1 MTRKKTQKKTDI
13 NTSENLI
20 SEDFFPKG
28 IKIEEDKVFPMAV
41 IATMSSGKSTL
52 INALIGKEI
61 LPSANAACTAL
72 NYSILDDDHDTK
84 EVICVTKKDGNVT
97 VIDENLSEELEK
109 INQDPLV
116 TDVFIRSHVKG
127 VLNTDKALLIIDTP
141 GPNNSADKTHEKRL
155 YQILDKISGGLFVYV
170 INASQIG
177 IEDDEKLLK
186 ILAPYLRKNQTI
198 KILFVMNKI
207 DVLDREKES
216 IEECVQNVRRYLQ
229 NCGFENPNIIPI
241 SAVAAL
247 LFKKVLN
254 HEKLTRKQYR
264 DFIELYD
271 MYQSNDYNMK
281 KYAVIDDLE
290 DPFKEIE
297 VRGEIYKTGE
307 LNVALENTG
316 IKLLEE
322 KIQKAQILS
331 GEQLK
336 NTIKVMEKREHPIK
350 KRVFEVSVIATMSS
364 GKSTLINALL
374 QQELLPSENKA
385 CTAQITRIIDHDG
398 MNKFEGVCYGE
409 DNKTIIYPKSEIT
422 LDKMR
427 KYNEDEKVKYIDLKG
442 DIPEIPSDKIQLCLR
457 DTPGPNLQYEE
468 YRMLINN
475 VIKRKNNIILYV
487 MNVVQMRIDDD
498 KILLKSIAQEMNLGG
513 KEARDRFIFVLNKCD
528 ELDEEQG
535 ETVDQKINEAKDYL
549 KEFEIIDPMIIPTYA
564 QLALI
569 IQKARNGDKLTRK
582 EKTKYGD
589 IEYYIDETE
598 LHYEEY
604 ATITPSV
611 KAELTKKLDN
621 YKKENDDELQAM
633 IHTGVSVVEETI
645 REYIEKYA
653 YPMKIHDAVEDVISV
668 IKNLDMDAGLI
679 KTIQEDENKRKEFV
693 QDIEKTE
700 KLIGNTT
707 NIGEDFA
714 QKINSFVEDTFN
726 GITRPDVD
734 KDVEATIAKTLLQFN
749 GQDEVD
755 KVWADNVIRDFM
767 NKLYGL
773 QKDIESRLT
782 RQIDRKIYQRGN
794 ALLEQYREKVE
805 SILSNI
811 SITGYDF
818 KKVYSLKQ
826 FEIKNLNDIKRR
838 NTKTRYRDETRYK
851 DNPER
856 EGFFGFFKFWKPKR
870 ISYTVSVEDGKNVK
884 VAPVLVSI
892 VTEFENAT
900 KENIEDVFNQAEM
913 QVEEYKNIFIDNLDG
928 LGKELNNTIAKLK
941 EIKDQKA
948 NNDQEI
954 KKNEELLN
962 WIKGIEDQ
970 MNRVLEF

>member
-28 IKIEEDKVFPMAV
+28 IKIEENKVFPMAV

-72 NYSILDDDHDTK
+72 NYSILDDDRDTK

-141 GPNNSADKTHEKRL
+141 GPNNSADKMHEQRL
-155 YQILDKISGGLFVYV
+155 HQILEKISGGLFVYV

-186 ILAPYLRKNQTI
+186 ILAPYLRRNRTI

-290 DPFKEIE
+290 DPFKQIE

-316 IKLLEE
+316 IKLLEQ

-336 NTIKVMEKREHPIK
+336 NTIKIMEKREHPIK
-350 KRVFEVSVIATMSS
+350 KRVFEVSVIATMSN

-398 MNKFEGVCYGE
+398 MKKFEGVCYGG

-442 DIPEIPSDKIQLCLR
+442 NIPGIPSDKIRLCLR
-457 DTPGPNLQYEE
+457 DTPGPNNSQDEE
-468 YRMLINN
+468 HRKLTNS
-475 VIKRKNNIILYV
+475 VIKRKKQYRSV
-487 MNVVQMRIDDD
+487 
-498 KILLKSIAQEMNLGG
+498 
-513 KEARDRFIFVLNKCD
+513 CD
-528 ELDEEQG
+528 EC
-535 ETVDQKINEAKDYL
+535 
-549 KEFEIIDPMIIPTYA
+549 
-564 QLALI
+564 
-569 IQKARNGDKLTRK
+569 
-582 EKTKYGD
+582 
-589 IEYYIDETE
+589 
-598 LHYEEY
+598 
-604 ATITPSV
+604 
-611 KAELTKKLDN
+611 
-621 YKKENDDELQAM
+621 
-633 IHTGVSVVEETI
+633 
-645 REYIEKYA
+645 
-653 YPMKIHDAVEDVISV
+653 
-668 IKNLDMDAGLI
+668 
-679 KTIQEDENKRKEFV
+679 
-693 QDIEKTE
+693 
-700 KLIGNTT
+700 NT
-707 NIGEDFA
+707 
-714 QKINSFVEDTFN
+714 
-726 GITRPDVD
+726 
-734 KDVEATIAKTLLQFN
+734 
-749 GQDEVD
+749 
-755 KVWADNVIRDFM
+755 
-767 NKLYGL
+767 
-773 QKDIESRLT
+773 
-782 RQIDRKIYQRGN
+782 N
-794 ALLEQYREKVE
+794 A
-805 SILSNI
+805 N
-811 SITGYDF
+811 
-818 KKVYSLKQ
+818 
-826 FEIKNLNDIKRR
+826 
-838 NTKTRYRDETRYK
+838 
-851 DNPER
+851 
-856 EGFFGFFKFWKPKR
+856 
-870 ISYTVSVEDGKNVK
+870 
-884 VAPVLVSI
+884 
-892 VTEFENAT
+892 
-900 KENIEDVFNQAEM
+900 
-913 QVEEYKNIFIDNLDG
+913 
-928 LGKELNNTIAKLK
+928 
-941 EIKDQKA
+941 
-948 NNDQEI
+948 
-954 KKNEELLN
+954 
-962 WIKGIEDQ
+962 
-970 MNRVLEF
+970 

>member
-1 MTRKKTQKKTDI
+1 MTRKKTQKETVI

-28 IKIEEDKVFPMAV
+28 IKIKEDKVFPMAV

-72 NYSILDDDHDTK
+72 NYSILDDDRDTK

-141 GPNNSADKTHEKRL
+141 GPNNSADKMHEQRL
-155 YQILDKISGGLFVYV
+155 HQILEKISGGLFVYV

-186 ILAPYLRKNQTI
+186 ILAPYLRRNRTI

-216 IEECVQNVRRYLQ
+216 IEECVQNVRKYLQ

-290 DPFKEIE
+290 DPFKQIE

-316 IKLLEE
+316 IKLLEQ

-350 KRVFEVSVIATMSS
+350 KRAFEVSVIATMSS

-398 MNKFEGVCYGE
+398 MKKFEGVCYGG

-427 KYNEDEKVKYIDLKG
+427 KYNEDENVKYIDLKG
-442 DIPEIPSDKIQLCLR
+442 NIPEIPSDKIRLCLR
-457 DTPGPNLQYEE
+457 DTPGPNNSQDEE
-468 YRMLINN
+468 HRKLTNS
-475 VIKRKNNIILYV
+475 VIKRKNSIVLYV

-498 KILLKSIAQEMNLGG
+498 KILLKSIVQEMNLGG

-549 KEFEIIDPMIIPTYA
+549 KEFGIIDPMIIH
-564 QLALI
+564 QDV
-569 IQKARNGDKLTRK
+569 K
-582 EKTKYGD
+582 
-589 IEYYIDETE
+589 DE
-598 LHYEEY
+598 
-604 ATITPSV
+604 I
-611 KAELTKKLDN
+611 KKQLTK
-621 YKKENDDELQAM
+621 YKKENDKESIAL
-633 IHTGVSVVEETI
+633 IHTGI
-645 REYIEKYA
+645 PI
-653 YPMKIHDAVEDVISV
+653 I
-668 IKNLDMDAGLI
+668 
-679 KTIQEDENKRKEFV
+679 
-693 QDIEKTE
+693 
-700 KLIGNTT
+700 
-707 NIGEDFA
+707 
-714 QKINSFVEDTFN
+714 
-726 GITRPDVD
+726 
-734 KDVEATIAKTLLQFN
+734 
-749 GQDEVD
+749 
-755 KVWADNVIRDFM
+755 
-767 NKLYGL
+767 
-773 QKDIESRLT
+773 
-782 RQIDRKIYQRGN
+782 
-794 ALLEQYREKVE
+794 
-805 SILSNI
+805 
-811 SITGYDF
+811 
-818 KKVYSLKQ
+818 
-826 FEIKNLNDIKRR
+826 
-838 NTKTRYRDETRYK
+838 
-851 DNPER
+851 
-856 EGFFGFFKFWKPKR
+856 
-870 ISYTVSVEDGKNVK
+870 
-884 VAPVLVSI
+884 
-892 VTEFENAT
+892 
-900 KENIEDVFNQAEM
+900 
-913 QVEEYKNIFIDNLDG
+913 
-928 LGKELNNTIAKLK
+928 KELIRRYTL
-941 EIKDQKA
+941 
-948 NNDQEI
+948 
-954 KKNEELLN
+954 
-962 WIKGIEDQ
+962 
-970 MNRVLEF
+970 

>member
-72 NYSILDDDHDTK
+72 NYSILDDDRDTK

-336 NTIKVMEKREHPIK
+336 NTIKVMEKRKNSIK
-350 KRVFEVSVIATMSS
+350 KRVLDVNVISPMSS

-374 QQELLPSENKA
+374 QQELLPTGRE
-385 CTAQITRIIDHDG
+385 CTVQVTRIIDHDG
-398 MNKFEGVCYGE
+398 MKKFEGVCYGE

-422 LDKMR
+422 LGKMR
-427 KYNEDEKVKYIDLKG
+427 EYNEDKKVKYIDLKG
-442 DIPEIPSDKIQLCLR
+442 DIPGISSDKIRLCLR
-457 DTPGPNLQYEE
+457 DTPGPNNLQDDE
-468 YRMLINN
+468 YRKLTNS
-475 VIKRKNNIILYV
+475 VIKRKNSIVLYV
-487 MNVVQMRIDDD
+487 MNVIQMQIQDD
-498 KILLKSIAQEMNLGG
+498 KNLLESIAQEMKLGG

-528 ELDEEQG
+528 VLDEEKG
-535 ETVDQKINEAKDYL
+535 ETVDQKIDEAKAYL
-549 KEFEIIDPMIIPTYA
+549 QEFEIIDPMIIPTNAY
-564 QLALI
+564 LAMV
-569 IQKARNGDKLTRK
+569 IQKVRKGDKLGKR
-582 EKTKYGD
+582 ER
-589 IEYYIDETE
+589 IEYEWIKECICENNLHFEDYALVDQDIKDEIKE
-598 LHYEEY
+598 Q
-604 ATITPSV
+604 
-611 KAELTKKLDN
+611 LTR
-621 YKKENDDELQAM
+621 YKKENDKESIAL
-633 IHTGVSVVEETI
+633 IHTGI
-645 REYIEKYA
+645 PI
-653 YPMKIHDAVEDVISV
+653 I
-668 IKNLDMDAGLI
+668 
-679 KTIQEDENKRKEFV
+679 
-693 QDIEKTE
+693 
-700 KLIGNTT
+700 
-707 NIGEDFA
+707 
-714 QKINSFVEDTFN
+714 
-726 GITRPDVD
+726 
-734 KDVEATIAKTLLQFN
+734 
-749 GQDEVD
+749 
-755 KVWADNVIRDFM
+755 
-767 NKLYGL
+767 
-773 QKDIESRLT
+773 
-782 RQIDRKIYQRGN
+782 
-794 ALLEQYREKVE
+794 
-805 SILSNI
+805 
-811 SITGYDF
+811 
-818 KKVYSLKQ
+818 
-826 FEIKNLNDIKRR
+826 
-838 NTKTRYRDETRYK
+838 
-851 DNPER
+851 
-856 EGFFGFFKFWKPKR
+856 
-870 ISYTVSVEDGKNVK
+870 
-884 VAPVLVSI
+884 
-892 VTEFENAT
+892 
-900 KENIEDVFNQAEM
+900 
-913 QVEEYKNIFIDNLDG
+913 
-928 LGKELNNTIAKLK
+928 KELIRRYTL
-941 EIKDQKA
+941 
-948 NNDQEI
+948 
-954 KKNEELLN
+954 
-962 WIKGIEDQ
+962 
-970 MNRVLEF
+970 

>member
-1 MTRKKTQKKTDI
+1 M
-13 NTSENLI
+13 
-20 SEDFFPKG
+20 
-28 IKIEEDKVFPMAV
+28 
-41 IATMSSGKSTL
+41 
-52 INALIGKEI
+52 
-61 LPSANAACTAL
+61 
-72 NYSILDDDHDTK
+72 
-84 EVICVTKKDGNVT
+84 
-97 VIDENLSEELEK
+97 
-109 INQDPLV
+109 
-116 TDVFIRSHVKG
+116 
-127 VLNTDKALLIIDTP
+127 
-141 GPNNSADKTHEKRL
+141 
-155 YQILDKISGGLFVYV
+155 
-170 INASQIG
+170 
-177 IEDDEKLLK
+177 
-186 ILAPYLRKNQTI
+186 
-198 KILFVMNKI
+198 
-207 DVLDREKES
+207 
-216 IEECVQNVRRYLQ
+216 
-229 NCGFENPNIIPI
+229 
-241 SAVAAL
+241 
-247 LFKKVLN
+247 FKKVLN

-582 EKTKYGD
+582 EKSKYGD
-589 IEYYIDETE
+589 IKYYIDEKE
-598 LHYEEY
+598 LHYEDY
-604 ATITPSV
+604 AIV
-611 KAELTKKLDN
+611 HQDAKDEIKKQLTK
-621 YKKENDDELQAM
+621 YKKENDKESIAL
-633 IHTGVSVVEETI
+633 IHTGI
-645 REYIEKYA
+645 PI
-653 YPMKIHDAVEDVISV
+653 I
-668 IKNLDMDAGLI
+668 
-679 KTIQEDENKRKEFV
+679 
-693 QDIEKTE
+693 
-700 KLIGNTT
+700 
-707 NIGEDFA
+707 
-714 QKINSFVEDTFN
+714 
-726 GITRPDVD
+726 
-734 KDVEATIAKTLLQFN
+734 
-749 GQDEVD
+749 
-755 KVWADNVIRDFM
+755 
-767 NKLYGL
+767 
-773 QKDIESRLT
+773 
-782 RQIDRKIYQRGN
+782 
-794 ALLEQYREKVE
+794 
-805 SILSNI
+805 
-811 SITGYDF
+811 
-818 KKVYSLKQ
+818 
-826 FEIKNLNDIKRR
+826 
-838 NTKTRYRDETRYK
+838 
-851 DNPER
+851 
-856 EGFFGFFKFWKPKR
+856 
-870 ISYTVSVEDGKNVK
+870 
-884 VAPVLVSI
+884 
-892 VTEFENAT
+892 
-900 KENIEDVFNQAEM
+900 
-913 QVEEYKNIFIDNLDG
+913 
-928 LGKELNNTIAKLK
+928 KELIRRYTL
-941 EIKDQKA
+941 
-948 NNDQEI
+948 
-954 KKNEELLN
+954 
-962 WIKGIEDQ
+962 
-970 MNRVLEF
+970 

>member
-20 SEDFFPKG
+20 SKDFFPKG

-72 NYSILDDDHDTK
+72 NYSILDDDRDTK

-141 GPNNSADKTHEKRL
+141 GPNNSADKMHEQRL
-155 YQILDKISGGLFVYV
+155 HQILEKISGGLFVYV

-186 ILAPYLRKNQTI
+186 ILAPYLRRNRTI

-290 DPFKEIE
+290 DPFKQIE

-316 IKLLEE
+316 IKLLEQ

-336 NTIKVMEKREHPIK
+336 NTIKVMEKRKNSIK
-350 KRVFEVSVIATMSS
+350 KRVLDVNVISPMSS

-374 QQELLPSENKA
+374 QQELLPSGNKS
-385 CTAQITRIIDHDG
+385 CTAQVTRIIDYDG
-398 MNKFEGVCYGE
+398 MERFDGVCYGE
-409 DNKTIIYPKSEIT
+409 DNETIIYQESGISLE
-422 LDKMR
+422 KM
-427 KYNEDEKVKYIDLKG
+427 KIYNDDSRVEHVDIKGNIPLKVKG
-442 DIPEIPSDKIQLCLR
+442 DIQLQLTEIPSMDNSLNWRVSKKI
-457 DTPGPNLQYEE
+457 TE
-468 YRMLINN
+468 
-475 VIKRKNNIILYV
+475 KNSIVLYV
-487 MNVVQMRIDDD
+487 LNACFIEVADS
-498 KILLKSIAQEMNLGG
+498 KHILNMIAREIKKVKGAEN
-513 KEARDRFIFVLNKCD
+513 RVIFVLNKCD
-528 ELDEEQG
+528 LLDEEIG
-535 ETVDQKINEAKDYL
+535 ETVARKVKEIKQYL
-549 KEFEIIDPMIIPTYA
+549 NDCFGIMNPVIIPTYA
-564 QLALI
+564 QLALT

-582 EKTKYGD
+582 ENAEYGD
-589 IEYYIDETE
+589 IEYYIDEKE
-598 LHYEEY
+598 LHYEDY
-604 ATITPSV
+604 AIVHQDV
-611 KAELTKKLDN
+611 KDEIKKQLTK
-621 YKKENDDELQAM
+621 YKKENDKESIAL
-633 IHTGVSVVEETI
+633 IHTGI
-645 REYIEKYA
+645 PI
-653 YPMKIHDAVEDVISV
+653 I
-668 IKNLDMDAGLI
+668 
-679 KTIQEDENKRKEFV
+679 
-693 QDIEKTE
+693 
-700 KLIGNTT
+700 
-707 NIGEDFA
+707 
-714 QKINSFVEDTFN
+714 
-726 GITRPDVD
+726 
-734 KDVEATIAKTLLQFN
+734 
-749 GQDEVD
+749 
-755 KVWADNVIRDFM
+755 
-767 NKLYGL
+767 
-773 QKDIESRLT
+773 
-782 RQIDRKIYQRGN
+782 
-794 ALLEQYREKVE
+794 
-805 SILSNI
+805 
-811 SITGYDF
+811 
-818 KKVYSLKQ
+818 
-826 FEIKNLNDIKRR
+826 
-838 NTKTRYRDETRYK
+838 
-851 DNPER
+851 
-856 EGFFGFFKFWKPKR
+856 
-870 ISYTVSVEDGKNVK
+870 
-884 VAPVLVSI
+884 
-892 VTEFENAT
+892 
-900 KENIEDVFNQAEM
+900 
-913 QVEEYKNIFIDNLDG
+913 
-928 LGKELNNTIAKLK
+928 KELIRRYTL
-941 EIKDQKA
+941 
-948 NNDQEI
+948 
-954 KKNEELLN
+954 
-962 WIKGIEDQ
+962 
-970 MNRVLEF
+970 

>member
-72 NYSILDDDHDTK
+72 NYSILDDDRDTK

-336 NTIKVMEKREHPIK
+336 NTIKVMEKRKNSIK
-350 KRVFEVSVIATMSS
+350 KRVLDVNVISPMSS

-374 QQELLPSENKA
+374 QQELLPTGRE
-385 CTAQITRIIDHDG
+385 CTVQVTRIIDHDG
-398 MNKFEGVCYGE
+398 MKKFEGVCYGE

-442 DIPEIPSDKIQLCLR
+442 DIPGISSDKIRLCLR
-457 DTPGPNLQYEE
+457 DTPGPNNLQDDE
-468 YRMLINN
+468 YRKLTNS
-475 VIKRKNNIILYV
+475 VIKRKNSIVLYV
-487 MNVVQMRIDDD
+487 MNVIQMQIQDD
-498 KILLKSIAQEMNLGG
+498 KNLLESIAQEMKLGG

-528 ELDEEQG
+528 VLDEEKG
-535 ETVDQKINEAKDYL
+535 ETVDQKIDEAKAYL
-549 KEFEIIDPMIIPTYA
+549 QEFEIIDPMIIPTNAY
-564 QLALI
+564 LAMV
-569 IQKARNGDKLTRK
+569 IQKVRKGDKLGKR
-582 EKTKYGD
+582 ER
-589 IEYYIDETE
+589 IEYDWIKECICENNLHFEDYALVDQDIKDEIKE
-598 LHYEEY
+598 Q
-604 ATITPSV
+604 
-611 KAELTKKLDN
+611 LTR
-621 YKKENDDELQAM
+621 YKKENDKESIAL
-633 IHTGVSVVEETI
+633 IHTGI
-645 REYIEKYA
+645 PI
-653 YPMKIHDAVEDVISV
+653 I
-668 IKNLDMDAGLI
+668 
-679 KTIQEDENKRKEFV
+679 
-693 QDIEKTE
+693 
-700 KLIGNTT
+700 
-707 NIGEDFA
+707 
-714 QKINSFVEDTFN
+714 
-726 GITRPDVD
+726 
-734 KDVEATIAKTLLQFN
+734 
-749 GQDEVD
+749 
-755 KVWADNVIRDFM
+755 
-767 NKLYGL
+767 
-773 QKDIESRLT
+773 
-782 RQIDRKIYQRGN
+782 
-794 ALLEQYREKVE
+794 
-805 SILSNI
+805 
-811 SITGYDF
+811 
-818 KKVYSLKQ
+818 
-826 FEIKNLNDIKRR
+826 
-838 NTKTRYRDETRYK
+838 
-851 DNPER
+851 
-856 EGFFGFFKFWKPKR
+856 
-870 ISYTVSVEDGKNVK
+870 
-884 VAPVLVSI
+884 
-892 VTEFENAT
+892 
-900 KENIEDVFNQAEM
+900 
-913 QVEEYKNIFIDNLDG
+913 
-928 LGKELNNTIAKLK
+928 KELIRRYTL
-941 EIKDQKA
+941 
-948 NNDQEI
+948 
-954 KKNEELLN
+954 
-962 WIKGIEDQ
+962 
-970 MNRVLEF
+970 

>member
-20 SEDFFPKG
+20 SKDFFPKG

-72 NYSILDDDHDTK
+72 NYSILDDDRDTK

-141 GPNNSADKTHEKRL
+141 GPNNSADKMHEQRL
-155 YQILDKISGGLFVYV
+155 YQILEKISGGLFVYV

-186 ILAPYLRKNQTI
+186 ILAPYLRRNRTI

-290 DPFKEIE
+290 DPFKQIE

-316 IKLLEE
+316 IKLLEQ

-427 KYNEDEKVKYIDLKG
+427 EYNSDKKVKYIDLKG
-442 DIPEIPSDKIQLCLR
+442 DIPGIPSDKIRLCLR
-457 DTPGPNLQYEE
+457 DTPGPNNSQDEE
-468 YRMLINN
+468 HRKLTNS
-475 VIKRKNNIILYV
+475 VIKRKNSIVLYV

-498 KILLKSIAQEMNLGG
+498 KILLKSIVQEMNLGG

-549 KEFEIIDPMIIPTYA
+549 KEFGIIDPMIIPTYA

-582 EKTKYGD
+582 EKSKYGD
-589 IEYYIDETE
+589 IEYYIDEKE
-598 LHYEEY
+598 LHYEDY
-604 ATITPSV
+604 AIVHQDV
-611 KAELTKKLDN
+611 KDEIKKQLTK
-621 YKKENDDELQAM
+621 YKKENDKESIAL
-633 IHTGVSVVEETI
+633 IHTGI
-645 REYIEKYA
+645 PI
-653 YPMKIHDAVEDVISV
+653 I
-668 IKNLDMDAGLI
+668 
-679 KTIQEDENKRKEFV
+679 
-693 QDIEKTE
+693 
-700 KLIGNTT
+700 
-707 NIGEDFA
+707 
-714 QKINSFVEDTFN
+714 
-726 GITRPDVD
+726 
-734 KDVEATIAKTLLQFN
+734 
-749 GQDEVD
+749 
-755 KVWADNVIRDFM
+755 
-767 NKLYGL
+767 
-773 QKDIESRLT
+773 
-782 RQIDRKIYQRGN
+782 
-794 ALLEQYREKVE
+794 
-805 SILSNI
+805 
-811 SITGYDF
+811 
-818 KKVYSLKQ
+818 
-826 FEIKNLNDIKRR
+826 
-838 NTKTRYRDETRYK
+838 
-851 DNPER
+851 
-856 EGFFGFFKFWKPKR
+856 
-870 ISYTVSVEDGKNVK
+870 
-884 VAPVLVSI
+884 
-892 VTEFENAT
+892 
-900 KENIEDVFNQAEM
+900 
-913 QVEEYKNIFIDNLDG
+913 
-928 LGKELNNTIAKLK
+928 KELIRRYTL
-941 EIKDQKA
+941 
-948 NNDQEI
+948 
-954 KKNEELLN
+954 
-962 WIKGIEDQ
+962 
-970 MNRVLEF
+970 

>member
-398 MNKFEGVCYGE
+398 MKKFEGVCYGE

-582 EKTKYGD
+582 EKSKYGD
-589 IEYYIDETE
+589 IKYYIDEKE
-598 LHYEEY
+598 LHYEDY
-604 ATITPSV
+604 AIV
-611 KAELTKKLDN
+611 HQDAKDEIKKQLTK
-621 YKKENDDELQAM
+621 YKKENDKESIAL
-633 IHTGVSVVEETI
+633 IHTGI
-645 REYIEKYA
+645 PI
-653 YPMKIHDAVEDVISV
+653 I
-668 IKNLDMDAGLI
+668 
-679 KTIQEDENKRKEFV
+679 
-693 QDIEKTE
+693 
-700 KLIGNTT
+700 
-707 NIGEDFA
+707 
-714 QKINSFVEDTFN
+714 
-726 GITRPDVD
+726 
-734 KDVEATIAKTLLQFN
+734 
-749 GQDEVD
+749 
-755 KVWADNVIRDFM
+755 
-767 NKLYGL
+767 
-773 QKDIESRLT
+773 
-782 RQIDRKIYQRGN
+782 
-794 ALLEQYREKVE
+794 
-805 SILSNI
+805 
-811 SITGYDF
+811 
-818 KKVYSLKQ
+818 
-826 FEIKNLNDIKRR
+826 
-838 NTKTRYRDETRYK
+838 
-851 DNPER
+851 
-856 EGFFGFFKFWKPKR
+856 
-870 ISYTVSVEDGKNVK
+870 
-884 VAPVLVSI
+884 
-892 VTEFENAT
+892 
-900 KENIEDVFNQAEM
+900 
-913 QVEEYKNIFIDNLDG
+913 
-928 LGKELNNTIAKLK
+928 KELIRRYTL
-941 EIKDQKA
+941 
-948 NNDQEI
+948 
-954 KKNEELLN
+954 
-962 WIKGIEDQ
+962 
-970 MNRVLEF
+970 

>member
-72 NYSILDDDHDTK
+72 NYSILDDDRDTK

-336 NTIKVMEKREHPIK
+336 NTIKVMEKRKNSIK
-350 KRVFEVSVIATMSS
+350 KRVLDVNVISPMSS

-374 QQELLPSENKA
+374 QQELLPTGRE
-385 CTAQITRIIDHDG
+385 CTVQVTRIIDHDG
-398 MNKFEGVCYGE
+398 MKKFEGVCYGE

-422 LDKMR
+422 LGKMR
-427 KYNEDEKVKYIDLKG
+427 EYNEDKKVKYIDLKG
-442 DIPEIPSDKIQLCLR
+442 DIPGISSDKIRLCLR
-457 DTPGPNLQYEE
+457 DTPGPNNLQDDE
-468 YRMLINN
+468 YRKLTNS
-475 VIKRKNNIILYV
+475 VIKRKNSIVLYV
-487 MNVVQMRIDDD
+487 MNVIQMQIQDD
-498 KILLKSIAQEMNLGG
+498 KNLLESIAQEMKLGG

-528 ELDEEQG
+528 VLDEEKG
-535 ETVDQKINEAKDYL
+535 ETVDQKIDEAKAYL
-549 KEFEIIDPMIIPTYA
+549 QEFEIIDPMIIPTNAY
-564 QLALI
+564 LAMV
-569 IQKARNGDKLTRK
+569 IQKVRKGDKLGKR
-582 EKTKYGD
+582 ER
-589 IEYYIDETE
+589 IEYDWIKECICENNLHFEDYALVDQDIKDEIKE
-598 LHYEEY
+598 Q
-604 ATITPSV
+604 
-611 KAELTKKLDN
+611 LTR
-621 YKKENDDELQAM
+621 YKKENDKESIAL
-633 IHTGVSVVEETI
+633 IHTGI
-645 REYIEKYA
+645 PI
-653 YPMKIHDAVEDVISV
+653 I
-668 IKNLDMDAGLI
+668 
-679 KTIQEDENKRKEFV
+679 
-693 QDIEKTE
+693 
-700 KLIGNTT
+700 
-707 NIGEDFA
+707 
-714 QKINSFVEDTFN
+714 
-726 GITRPDVD
+726 
-734 KDVEATIAKTLLQFN
+734 
-749 GQDEVD
+749 
-755 KVWADNVIRDFM
+755 
-767 NKLYGL
+767 
-773 QKDIESRLT
+773 
-782 RQIDRKIYQRGN
+782 
-794 ALLEQYREKVE
+794 
-805 SILSNI
+805 
-811 SITGYDF
+811 
-818 KKVYSLKQ
+818 
-826 FEIKNLNDIKRR
+826 
-838 NTKTRYRDETRYK
+838 
-851 DNPER
+851 
-856 EGFFGFFKFWKPKR
+856 
-870 ISYTVSVEDGKNVK
+870 
-884 VAPVLVSI
+884 
-892 VTEFENAT
+892 
-900 KENIEDVFNQAEM
+900 
-913 QVEEYKNIFIDNLDG
+913 
-928 LGKELNNTIAKLK
+928 KELIRRYTL
-941 EIKDQKA
+941 
-948 NNDQEI
+948 
-954 KKNEELLN
+954 
-962 WIKGIEDQ
+962 
-970 MNRVLEF
+970 